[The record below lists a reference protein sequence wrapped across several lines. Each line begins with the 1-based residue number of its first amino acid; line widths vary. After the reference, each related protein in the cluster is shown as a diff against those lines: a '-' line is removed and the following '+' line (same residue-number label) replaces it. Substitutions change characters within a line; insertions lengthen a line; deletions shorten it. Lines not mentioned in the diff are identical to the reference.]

1 LRQQVFPHVRRL
13 SAGDAHCDHGEQ
25 HHPLHWRASDRI
37 GVHICQMWRS
47 QCARS
52 RCFGRVLRSRDATG
66 CYRRQRRPGRA
77 RTSLTGDV
85 GAALNAPGLS

>member
-1 LRQQVFPHVRRL
+1 LRRL

-52 RCFGRVLRSRDATG
+52 NGVLAASCARAMRRDVTG
-66 CYRRQRRPGRA
+66 VSG
-77 RTSLTGDV
+77 
-85 GAALNAPGLS
+85 GLQGLRHS